1 MIATLTNYELCTFF
15 MPRTI
20 TPNRK
25 SLTVSLPK
33 VMRKHMTDARMAE
46 RARVPIYS
54 CVKTAGLAGMHAWQI
69 GIVRKRYCIHIA
81 VFDTDPLTK
90 ASTADEAL
98 DLLDTL
104 KDALASVPEMRSAV
118 IKEIVNAVPSLT
130 EEQHSELTAYGRA
143 AGLYHR

>member
-1 MIATLTNYELCTFF
+1 MIATLINYELSTFF
-15 MPRTI
+15 APRTI
-20 TPNRK
+20 TLNRK

-33 VMRKHMTDARMAE
+33 VMRTHMTDARMAE

-90 ASTADEAL
+90 ASTLDEAL
-98 DLLDTL
+98 DLLDVL
-104 KDALASVPEMRSAV
+104 KDALATVPAMRSAV
-118 IKEIVNAVPSLT
+118 IKEVVNADLDLT
-130 EEQHSELTAYGRA
+130 DEQRAELTAYGRA
-143 AGLYHR
+143 AGM